1 MRQGLTEEEKEFIQY
16 WEKEGKRQR
25 KWTYML
31 RRNLPKGLIFS
42 LPIALF
48 FFAMGFKRRAIVSHG
63 VLVTIMICLVFIALF
78 YAIFKGHI
86 HVDRYESHY
95 QILKMKEA
103 RDNHKDISATNSN

>member
-1 MRQGLTEEEKEFIQY
+1 MLQELTEEEKDFIRY
-16 WEKEGKRQR
+16 WEKEGTREK

-31 RRNLPKGLIFS
+31 KRNLPKGLIFS

-63 VLVTIMICLVFIALF
+63 DLVTIMVSLVVIAVF
-78 YAIFKGHI
+78 FAIFKGYV

-103 RDNHKDISATNSN
+103 GGDGSGDINNL